1 MAESK
6 VDKQVL
12 SLLDIIG
19 SAIVDNFYNHLYDKA
34 IALKE
39 KTNKSITECY
49 RVVVISYIKDHQS
62 PQFFK
67 KLIESIQFYTKITL
81 MYDNI
86 SYVEC
91 ISMYS
96 KLFIPDQYFQ
106 SMTENQKNNIIFMVL
121 KSSIDI
127 FTQNILSSYINLII
141 DEHNSDNAVFL
152 QNLFLEIL
160 LEQRSQSYDKFIKTE
175 QAISKHKS
183 IKVNTKKNKFKD
195 QVMVKITN
203 KYKKCIDEYNEM
215 KLKYTDIKSKYNS
228 LHQQSKEL
236 QEMLLV
242 QLKQAKL
249 ANQEIHQLKH
259 IISNMKKHSNPHKSV
274 SFELEET
281 KESELGFIQN
291 SENNHDHYQNDFT
304 FDELSGPTY
313 IEDDE

>member
-49 RVVVISYIKDHQS
+49 RGVVITYVKDNDSQ
-62 PQFFK
+62 QFFK

-86 SYVEC
+86 SYIEC
-91 ISMYS
+91 ISLYS
-96 KLFIPDQYFQ
+96 KLFIPDQYFL
-106 SMTENQKNNIIFMVL
+106 SMTENQKNNILFMVL

-141 DEHNSDNAVFL
+141 DEHNSDNALFL

-160 LEQRSQSYDKFIKTE
+160 LAQRSQSYDKFIKTE
-175 QAISKHKS
+175 QTVYKAKGVKI
-183 IKVNTKKNKFKD
+183 NTKKNKFKD
-195 QVMVKITN
+195 QVMLKITN
-203 KYKKCIDEYNEM
+203 KYKKCIDDYKEM
-215 KLKYTDIKSKYNS
+215 KHKYTDIKHKYNT
-228 LHQQSKEL
+228 LNQKSKEMQDMCL
-236 QEMLLV
+236 A
-242 QLKQAKL
+242 QLNQAKL
-249 ANQEIHQLKH
+249 ANLEINKLKK
-259 IISNMKKHSNPHKSV
+259 IINDLEHRYASKKNV
-274 SFELEET
+274 SFDLEET
-281 KESELGFIQN
+281 KDN
-291 SENNHDHYQNDFT
+291 SNYPNNRQSYQNDFT
-304 FDELSGPTY
+304 FDDVMSGPTY
-313 IEDDE
+313 LEGDDD